1 MVSLLGW
8 PVAWA
13 NPEEDLL
20 DLEQVE
26 VDNED
31 FLEQVK
37 KLRPEKFGD
46 LARLSPFS
54 DVSVIQRRF
63 MPKTGRVSASVGS
76 NFVLSSEY
84 FFHPGVEAHLAV
96 HFLEKHGVE
105 LGGSY
110 VFDFERPVTKDL
122 SSVYVFVDDE
132 VYRLRSFVGLTYKW
146 MPVYGKMAFFNTRI
160 VSFDIF
166 FSLGG
171 GMSYVSKGAAQKR
184 RVVWEPTTMLGMGQ
198 VFAFT
203 RDFGFRWDLKWHF
216 TINTKEGFTFLNH
229 FLMSVGL
236 IWYFPSAGLR

>member
-1 MVSLLGW
+1 MMVGLLG
-8 PVAWA
+8 VARA
-13 NPEEDLL
+13 DPGGDLL
-20 DLEQVE
+20 DSDQVE
-26 VDNED
+26 VDDEE

-37 KLRPEKFGD
+37 KLRPKTFTD

-105 LGGSY
+105 VGGSY

-122 SSVYVFVDDE
+122 TSVQVYVDDE

-146 MPVYGKMAFFNTRI
+146 MPVYGKIAFFNTQI

-171 GMSYVSKGAAQKR
+171 GMSYVSKGSSRSKR
-184 RVVWEPTTMLGMGQ
+184 RVVWEPTTMLGVGQ

-216 TINTKEGFTFLNH
+216 TINTKEGYTFLNH